1 MSLNF
6 TYFILPF
13 FLREMSARGYTAPK
27 KQKGSIKMHTFEDKL
42 KEYAELLVRVGVNV
56 QKGQDLVITSQV
68 DQASFARL
76 CVQAAYEAGARAVD
90 MAWSDDAIAR
100 MTYLNADES
109 VFDVIPE
116 YRIRF
121 NTDYAEGGAC
131 FLHLISSDPEN
142 LKGVDPS
149 RLERAHRAYGKY
161 MKRYR
166 ELGMASAFPWSIGA
180 LASPAWAKRVFP
192 DLPEA
197 EAVAALWEKIFMA
210 VRITGD
216 GTAVEKWRQHQENL
230 QRHVEILN
238 GYAFDRLHYHNALG
252 SDFTV
257 GLCKGHIWC
266 AGGEKTPKGQFF
278 MPNMP
283 TEEIFTAPDRN
294 RCDGVICAAL
304 PLSKDGNVIRDIRF
318 VVKEGKIVEATASAN
333 EELLRKS
340 IAVDEGASRFGEV
353 ALVPYDSPI
362 SNSKTLFYNTLFD
375 ENAACHLAFGE
386 AYPTTVEGAL
396 EMSEEER
403 LSAGLNKSI
412 THVDFMVGTADLS
425 IDGYTADGRCV
436 PVFRDGNFVF

>member
-396 EMSEEER
+396 DMSEEER

>member
-1 MSLNF
+1 MF
-6 TYFILPF
+6 
-13 FLREMSARGYTAPK
+13 
-27 KQKGSIKMHTFEDKL
+27 TFEDKL
-42 KEYAELLVRVGVNV
+42 KEYADLLVRVGVNV

-68 DQASFARL
+68 DQAPFARL
-76 CVQAAYEAGARAVD
+76 CVQAAYEAGARSVD

-131 FLHLISSDPEN
+131 FLHLVSSDPEN

-161 MKRYR
+161 MRRYR

-192 DLPEA
+192 DLEER

-210 VRITGD
+210 VRVTGD

-230 QRHVEILN
+230 QRHVDILN
-238 GYAFDRLHYHNALG
+238 GYAFDRLHYYNALG

-318 VVKEGKIVEATASAN
+318 VVKAGKIVEATASAN

-375 ENAACHLAFGE
+375 ENVACHLAFGE

-396 EMSEEER
+396 DMSEEER
-403 LSAGLNKSI
+403 LSAGLNSSI

>member
-1 MSLNF
+1 M
-6 TYFILPF
+6 Y
-13 FLREMSARGYTAPK
+13 
-27 KQKGSIKMHTFEDKL
+27 TFEDKL

-56 QKGQDLVITSQV
+56 QKGQDMVITSQV
-68 DQASFARL
+68 DQAPFARL
-76 CVQAAYEAGARAVD
+76 CAKAAYDAGARYVD
-90 MAWSDDAIAR
+90 VSWGDDALSR
-100 MTYLNADES
+100 MNYLHAADDT
-109 VFDVIPE
+109 FDTIPE

-121 NTDYAEGGAC
+121 NTDYAENNAC

-149 RLERAHRAYGKY
+149 RIERAHRAYGKY

-166 ELGMASAFPWSIGA
+166 ELGMGSFFPWSIGA
-180 LASPAWAKRVFP
+180 LASPSWARRVFP
-192 DLPEA
+192 DLPED

-210 VRITGD
+210 VRVTGD
-216 GTAVEKWRQHQENL
+216 GTAVEKWQRHQENL
-230 QRHVEILN
+230 QHHVEVLN
-238 GYAFDRLHYHNALG
+238 GYAFDRLHYYNALG

-266 AGGEKTPKGQFF
+266 AGGEKTPRGQFF

-283 TEEIFTAPDRN
+283 TEEVFTAPDRN
-294 RCDGVICAAL
+294 RCDGGICAAL

-318 VVKEGKIVEATASAN
+318 VVKAGKIVEATASAA
-333 EELLRKS
+333 EEILQKS

-386 AYPTTVEGAL
+386 AYPMTVAGA
-396 EMSEEER
+396 MDMTEEER
-403 LSAGLNKSI
+403 VAAGLNKSI
-412 THVDFMVGTADLS
+412 THVDFMVGTADLN
-425 IDGYTADGRCV
+425 IDGYTGDGRCV
-436 PVFRDGNFVF
+436 PVFRNGNFVF

>member
-1 MSLNF
+1 
-6 TYFILPF
+6 
-13 FLREMSARGYTAPK
+13 MSARDYTAPK
-27 KQKGSIKMHTFEDKL
+27 KQKGSIKMYTFEDKL

-68 DQASFARL
+68 DQAPFARL

-149 RLERAHRAYGKY
+149 RLERAHRAYGKH

-180 LASPAWAKRVFP
+180 LASPAWAKRVFQ

-210 VRITGD
+210 VRVTGD

-238 GYAFDRLHYHNALG
+238 GYAFDRLHYYNALG

-318 VVKEGKIVEATASAN
+318 VVKAGKIVEATASAN

>member
-131 FLHLISSDPEN
+131 FLHLVSSDPEN

-161 MKRYR
+161 MRRYR

-230 QRHVEILN
+230 QRHVDILN
-238 GYAFDRLHYHNALG
+238 GYAFDRLHYYNALG

-396 EMSEEER
+396 DMSEEER

>member
-1 MSLNF
+1 M
-6 TYFILPF
+6 Y
-13 FLREMSARGYTAPK
+13 
-27 KQKGSIKMHTFEDKL
+27 TFEDKL
-42 KEYAELLVRVGVNV
+42 KEYADLLVRVGVNV
-56 QKGQDLVITSQV
+56 QKDQDLVITSQV
-68 DQASFARL
+68 DQAPFARL
-76 CVQAAYEAGARAVD
+76 CVEAAYGAGARLVD
-90 MAWSDDAIAR
+90 VSWGDDAITR
-100 MTYLNADES
+100 MTCLSAAEET
-109 VFDVIPE
+109 FDVIPE
-116 YRIRF
+116 YKVRLM
-121 NTDYAEGGAC
+121 TDYAENNAC
-131 FLHLISSDPEN
+131 FLRLMSSDPEN

-149 RLERAHRAYGKY
+149 RLERQHRASGKY

-166 ELGMASAFPWSIGA
+166 ELLMGSAFPWCIGA
-180 LASPAWAKRVFP
+180 LASPTWAKRVFP
-192 DLPEA
+192 DKLEA
-197 EAVAALWEKIFMA
+197 EALAALWERIFMA
-210 VRITGD
+210 VRVTGD
-216 GTAVEKWRQHQENL
+216 GTAVEKWHQHQENL
-230 QRHVEILN
+230 QRRVKILN
-238 GYAFDRLHYHNALG
+238 DYAFDRLHYYNALG

-266 AGGEKTPKGQFF
+266 AGGEHSAHGQFF

-294 RCDGVICAAL
+294 RCEGVIYAAL
-304 PLSKDGNVIRDIRF
+304 PLSKDGNVIENIRF
-318 VVKEGKIVEATASAN
+318 VVKDGQIVEASATAN

-386 AYPTTVEGAL
+386 AYPMTVEGAL
-396 EMSEEER
+396 DMSEEER
-403 LSAGLNKSI
+403 RAHGLNTSI

>member
-131 FLHLISSDPEN
+131 FLHLVSSDPEN

-161 MKRYR
+161 MRRYR

-216 GTAVEKWRQHQENL
+216 GTAGEKWRQHQENL
-230 QRHVEILN
+230 QRHVDILN
-238 GYAFDRLHYHNALG
+238 GYAFDRLHYYNALG

>member
-1 MSLNF
+1 M
-6 TYFILPF
+6 Y
-13 FLREMSARGYTAPK
+13 
-27 KQKGSIKMHTFEDKL
+27 TFEDKL

-68 DQASFARL
+68 DQAPFARL

-238 GYAFDRLHYHNALG
+238 GYAFDRLHYYNALG

-318 VVKEGKIVEATASAN
+318 VVKAGKIVEATASAN

>member
-27 KQKGSIKMHTFEDKL
+27 KQKGIIKMYTFEDKL

-68 DQASFARL
+68 DQAPFARL

-100 MTYLNADES
+100 MTYMNADES

-142 LKGVDPS
+142 LKDVDPS

-210 VRITGD
+210 VRVTGD

-238 GYAFDRLHYHNALG
+238 GYAFDRLHYYNALG

-294 RCDGVICAAL
+294 RCDGIICAAL

-318 VVKEGKIVEATASAN
+318 VVKAGKIVEASASAN

>member
-27 KQKGSIKMHTFEDKL
+27 KQKGSIKMYTFEDKL

>member
-1 MSLNF
+1 
-6 TYFILPF
+6 
-13 FLREMSARGYTAPK
+13 
-27 KQKGSIKMHTFEDKL
+27 MHTFEDKL

-68 DQASFARL
+68 DQAPFARL

-142 LKGVDPS
+142 LKDVDPS

-166 ELGMASAFPWSIGA
+166 ELGMASAFSWSIGA

-238 GYAFDRLHYHNALG
+238 GYAFDRLHYYNALG

-266 AGGEKTPKGQFF
+266 AGGEFTPKGQFF

-283 TEEIFTAPDRN
+283 TEEVFTAPDRN
-294 RCDGVICAAL
+294 RCEGVIRAAL
-304 PLSKDGNVIRDIRF
+304 PLSKDGNVIENIRF
-318 VVKEGKIVEATASAN
+318 VVKEGRIVEATASQN
-333 EELLRKS
+333 EEVLQKS
-340 IAVDEGASRFGEV
+340 IVVDEGASRFGEV

-386 AYPTTVEGAL
+386 AYPMTVQGAMD
-396 EMSEEER
+396 MSEEER
-403 LSAGLNKSI
+403 LAAGLNKSI

>member
-1 MSLNF
+1 
-6 TYFILPF
+6 
-13 FLREMSARGYTAPK
+13 
-27 KQKGSIKMHTFEDKL
+27 MHTFEDKL

-396 EMSEEER
+396 DMSEEER

>member
-27 KQKGSIKMHTFEDKL
+27 KQKGSIKMYTFEDKL

-68 DQASFARL
+68 DQAPFARL

-238 GYAFDRLHYHNALG
+238 GYAFDRLHYYNALG

-318 VVKEGKIVEATASAN
+318 VVKAGKIVEATASAN

>member
-1 MSLNF
+1 
-6 TYFILPF
+6 
-13 FLREMSARGYTAPK
+13 
-27 KQKGSIKMHTFEDKL
+27 
-42 KEYAELLVRVGVNV
+42 
-56 QKGQDLVITSQV
+56 
-68 DQASFARL
+68 
-76 CVQAAYEAGARAVD
+76 
-90 MAWSDDAIAR
+90 
-100 MTYLNADES
+100 
-109 VFDVIPE
+109 
-116 YRIRF
+116 
-121 NTDYAEGGAC
+121 
-131 FLHLISSDPEN
+131 DPEN

-197 EAVAALWEKIFMA
+197 EAVAVLWEKIFMA

-396 EMSEEER
+396 DMSEEER

>member
-1 MSLNF
+1 MSV
-6 TYFILPF
+6 
-13 FLREMSARGYTAPK
+13 RGYTAPK
-27 KQKGSIKMHTFEDKL
+27 KQKGSIKMYTFEDKL

-68 DQASFARL
+68 DQAPFARL

-238 GYAFDRLHYHNALG
+238 GYAFDRLHYYNALG

-318 VVKEGKIVEATASAN
+318 VVKAGKIVEATASAN

-396 EMSEEER
+396 ELSEEER

>member
-1 MSLNF
+1 MF
-6 TYFILPF
+6 
-13 FLREMSARGYTAPK
+13 
-27 KQKGSIKMHTFEDKL
+27 TFEDKL
-42 KEYAELLVRVGVNV
+42 KEYADLLVRVGVNV

-68 DQASFARL
+68 DQAPFARL
-76 CVQAAYEAGARAVD
+76 CVQAAYEAGARSVD

-131 FLHLISSDPEN
+131 FLHLVSSDPEN

-161 MKRYR
+161 MRRYR

-192 DLPEA
+192 DLEER

-210 VRITGD
+210 VRVTGD

-230 QRHVEILN
+230 QRHVDILN
-238 GYAFDRLHYHNALG
+238 GYAFDRLHYYNALG

-318 VVKEGKIVEATASAN
+318 VVKAGKIVEATASAN

-396 EMSEEER
+396 DMSEEER
-403 LSAGLNKSI
+403 LSAGLNSSI

>member
-1 MSLNF
+1 MF
-6 TYFILPF
+6 
-13 FLREMSARGYTAPK
+13 
-27 KQKGSIKMHTFEDKL
+27 TFEDKL
-42 KEYAELLVRVGVNV
+42 KEYADLLVRVGVNV

-68 DQASFARL
+68 DQAPFARL
-76 CVQAAYEAGARAVD
+76 CVQAAYEAGARSVD

-131 FLHLISSDPEN
+131 FLHLVSSDPEN

-161 MKRYR
+161 MRRYR

-192 DLPEA
+192 DLEER

-230 QRHVEILN
+230 QRHVDILN
-238 GYAFDRLHYHNALG
+238 GYAFDRLHYYNALG
-252 SDFTV
+252 SDFTI

-318 VVKEGKIVEATASAN
+318 VVKAGKIVEAAASAN
-333 EELLRKS
+333 EELLKKS
-340 IAVDEGASRFGEV
+340 IAVDEGSSRFGEV

-396 EMSEEER
+396 DMSEEER
-403 LSAGLNKSI
+403 LSAGLNSSI

-425 IDGYTADGRCV
+425 IDGYTGDGRCV

>member
-318 VVKEGKIVEATASAN
+318 VVKAGKIVEATASAN
-333 EELLRKS
+333 EELLRQS

>member
-68 DQASFARL
+68 DQAPFARL

-131 FLHLISSDPEN
+131 FLHLVSSDPEN

-161 MKRYR
+161 MRRYR

-230 QRHVEILN
+230 QRHVDILN
-238 GYAFDRLHYHNALG
+238 GYAFDRLHYYNALG

-396 EMSEEER
+396 DMSEEER

>member
-1 MSLNF
+1 M
-6 TYFILPF
+6 Y
-13 FLREMSARGYTAPK
+13 
-27 KQKGSIKMHTFEDKL
+27 TFEDKL

-68 DQASFARL
+68 DQAPFARL

-238 GYAFDRLHYHNALG
+238 GYAFDRLHYYNALG

-318 VVKEGKIVEATASAN
+318 VVKEGKIVEATASAA
-333 EELLRKS
+333 EEILQKS

-386 AYPTTVEGAL
+386 AYPMTVQGAMD
-396 EMSEEER
+396 MSEEER
-403 LSAGLNKSI
+403 LAAGLNKSI
-412 THVDFMVGTADLS
+412 THVDFMIGTADLS

-436 PVFRDGNFVF
+436 PVFRNGNFAF

>member
-1 MSLNF
+1 M
-6 TYFILPF
+6 Y
-13 FLREMSARGYTAPK
+13 
-27 KQKGSIKMHTFEDKL
+27 TFEDKL

-56 QKGQDLVITSQV
+56 QKGQDLVITAQV

-76 CVQAAYEAGARAVD
+76 CVRAAYDAGARYVD
-90 MAWSDDAIAR
+90 VNWGDDAVSR
-100 MTYLNADES
+100 MTYLGADEA
-109 VFDVIPE
+109 VFDTIPE

-121 NTDYAEGGAC
+121 NTDYAENNAC
-131 FLHLISSDPEN
+131 FLHLVSSDPEN
-142 LKGVDPS
+142 LKGVDPG
-149 RLERAHRAYGKY
+149 RLERAQRAVGKY

-166 ELGMASAFPWSIGA
+166 ELAMASAFPWSIGA
-180 LASPAWAKRVFP
+180 LASSSWAKRVFP

-210 VRITGD
+210 VRVTGD
-216 GTAVEKWRQHQENL
+216 GTAVEKWQRHQENL

-238 GYAFDRLHYHNALG
+238 GCAFDRLHYYNALG
-252 SDFTV
+252 TDFTV

-266 AGGEKTPKGQFF
+266 AGGEYSAKGQFF

-283 TEEIFTAPDRN
+283 TEEVFTAPDRT

-318 VVKEGKIVEATASAN
+318 VVKEGKIVEATASAA
-333 EELLRKS
+333 EEILQKS

-386 AYPTTVEGAL
+386 AYPMTVAGA
-396 EMSEEER
+396 MDMTEEER
-403 LSAGLNKSI
+403 VAAGLNKSI
-412 THVDFMVGTADLS
+412 THVDFMVGTADLN
-425 IDGYTADGRCV
+425 IDGYTSDGRCV
-436 PVFRDGNFVF
+436 PVFRNGNFAF